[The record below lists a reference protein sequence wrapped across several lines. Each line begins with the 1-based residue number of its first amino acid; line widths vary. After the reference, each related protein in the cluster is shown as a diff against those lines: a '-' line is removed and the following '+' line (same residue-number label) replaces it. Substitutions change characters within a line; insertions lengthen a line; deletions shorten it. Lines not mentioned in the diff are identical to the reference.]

1 MNCSRSFANRQSSLG
16 RKRYL
21 AFAKKR
27 DDRFGKR
34 ETSETRQRRGLP
46 LLNQFRAARC
56 CVDACLRI
64 SFATRKAKATSEC
77 FGLTFPS
84 YPPPPS
90 PPPSTLRPAGRDEI
104 AREAR
109 LASYDT
115 CASLVRLFFLL
126 PFSTRCIFAPVRIP
140 HLREQWGRRR
150 RKRGRG
156 RGRGRLLSP
165 VVIRCFDPP

>member
-1 MNCSRSFANRQSSLG
+1 MALTFSRCPSSMNCSRSFANRQSSLG

-34 ETSETRQRRGLP
+34 ETSVTRQRRGLP

-84 YPPPPS
+84 YPPPTF
-90 PPPSTLRPAGRDEI
+90 PSTLHPSPRR
-104 AREAR
+104 ARRNRAR
-109 LASYDT
+109 SA
-115 CASLVRLFFLL
+115 ARFL
-126 PFSTRCIFAPVRIP
+126 R
-140 HLREQWGRRR
+140 HLRVTCSS
-150 RKRGRG
+150 
-156 RGRGRLLSP
+156 L
-165 VVIRCFDPP
+165 FPPPFLHTVHFRPGAYSALARTMGEAEAEAG